1 MAVNKKFGFSH
12 KSGLLM
18 AVSSLPSEYGIG
30 SFGKPCYDWIDFMD
44 KTSTKCWQVL
54 PLNPTAYGDSPYQS
68 PSSLREIR
76 ILWIWKNCIKK
87 DC

>member
-44 KTSTKCWQVL
+44 KT
-54 PLNPTAYGDSPYQS
+54 
-68 PSSLREIR
+68 
-76 ILWIWKNCIKK
+76 
-87 DC
+87 

>member
-18 AVSSLPSEYGIG
+18 AVSSLPSEYCIG

-44 KTSTKCWQVL
+44 KT
-54 PLNPTAYGDSPYQS
+54 
-68 PSSLREIR
+68 
-76 ILWIWKNCIKK
+76 
-87 DC
+87 